1 MRLLQAARGTTI
13 AGSPRLLSPRVA
25 RGASAAI
32 GVALLVLDFV
42 TKQLAVTRL
51 DPEHP
56 VRLAGG
62 LLHLQ
67 LVRNPGAAFSL
78 GENATPVF
86 TALAVVA
93 LVIISWWLLPRV
105 RLPWWV
111 VATGLLLAG
120 VAGNLVDR
128 LVRAPGVFHGHV
140 VDFLQLPHWPIFNVA
155 DMCLTSAAVLI
166 VILSTFGRFGP
177 DGALV
182 AGRGARVGH
191 DGVVEPVEV
200 PPEDER

>member
-25 RGASAAI
+25 GGASAAI

-155 DMCLTSAAVLI
+155 DMCLTSAAGPIGL
-166 VILSTFGRFGP
+166 LFPFGP
-177 DGALV
+177 VGAGG
-182 AGRGARVGH
+182 APRGRRGGRGGPG
-191 DGVVEPVEV
+191 GVVEPVEV